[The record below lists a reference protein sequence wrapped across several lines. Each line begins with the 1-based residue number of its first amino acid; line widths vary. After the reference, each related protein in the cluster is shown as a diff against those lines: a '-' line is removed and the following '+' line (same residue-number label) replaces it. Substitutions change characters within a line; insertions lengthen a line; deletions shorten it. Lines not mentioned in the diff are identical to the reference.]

1 LDPTTE
7 LSFVEKIMKK
17 IYDAE
22 KASCGTQK
30 ILDSVDKSNKSKEQK
45 QYVQLLEEMIEQS

>member
-1 LDPTTE
+1 
-7 LSFVEKIMKK
+7 MKK

-45 QYVQLLEEMIEQS
+45 HYVQLLEEMIEQS